1 MQPWLIAVLSAAA
14 FAPLCAPAAN
24 AQAGMP
30 DYPSRPI
37 TIVVPFG
44 AGSGTDVITRFIAQP
59 LGAALNQSIII
70 ENKPGATGALAAT
83 AVARAPADGYTL
95 LMATNSPSSAAP
107 TLNKTIAYDPLKD
120 FAPISRVGS
129 FTFTLSVAR
138 DLQASSVAE
147 LIALAKASPGK
158 LSYASGNTSGI
169 VAGATLKHWSGI
181 DILHVPYK
189 TVPQAMNDV
198 LAGRVPIIFAD
209 LSPALPHIRAG
220 TIRALAVTRMQRS
233 TLLPDVSTM
242 HEAGV
247 TGFEMDSWAGM
258 IAPANTLPAII
269 ERLNA
274 ELRKII
280 DDPGSKARMSTL
292 GFEAFSSTPD
302 ELADFM
308 RVQLITWTKMIR
320 DAGIEP
326 D

>member
-1 MQPWLIAVLSAAA
+1 MKTCLGAVLWAVLGLAG
-14 FAPLCAPAAN
+14 APAVQ
-24 AQAGMP
+24 AQGSMP
-30 DYPSRPI
+30 DYPSKPI

-44 AGSGTDVITRFIAQP
+44 PGSGTDVITRFIAQP
-59 LGAALNQSIII
+59 LGAALNQTIVI
-70 ENKPGATGALAAT
+70 ENKPGANGAIAA
-83 AVARAPADGYTL
+83 ASVARATPDGYTL
-95 LMATNSPSSAAP
+95 LMSTNSPSSAAP
-107 TLNKTIAYDPLKD
+107 SLNKTVAYDPVKD
-120 FAPISRVGS
+120 FAPLSRVGS
-129 FTFTLSVAR
+129 FTFTLSVTR

-147 LIALAKASPGK
+147 LIALAKANPGK

-198 LAGRVPIIFAD
+198 LAGRVPVIFAD

-220 TIRALAVTRMQRS
+220 TIRALAATRLQRS
-233 TLLPDVSTM
+233 TLLPEVPTM

-258 IAPANTLPAII
+258 IAPANIPPAII
-269 ERLNA
+269 ARLNA
-274 ELRKII
+274 ELRRII
-280 DDPGSKARMSTL
+280 DDPDTKGRMSTL
-292 GFEAFSSTPD
+292 GFEAFSSSPE

-308 RVQLITWTKMIR
+308 RVQLGKWTKMIK

-326 D
+326 E